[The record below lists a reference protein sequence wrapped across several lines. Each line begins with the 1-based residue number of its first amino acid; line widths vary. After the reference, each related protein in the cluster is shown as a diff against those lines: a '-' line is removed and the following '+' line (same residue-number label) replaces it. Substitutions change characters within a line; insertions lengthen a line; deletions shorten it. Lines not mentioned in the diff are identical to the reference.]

1 MKSSSKNVLRLV
13 FVFFMFFYSYC
24 SNQNLKKNFLRKLQ
38 PPFEDRFAELE
49 KEEQKLMND
58 YKEKMEENNL
68 LKKQI
73 EKNIKYIKILL
84 TTGIIMFLIIV
95 FTIIKLY
102 LNCKKNNLS
111 QIDIKSSLR
120 NAQIGGNK
128 ISLQNQEPNKVQI
141 SSSSTIAK
149 SSYNL
154 LDSEKSVNIS
164 SHNISISELN
174 NSSNNN
180 NNLFSIE
187 EKEKNYDAPNAP
199 KIEDYSNIVIN
210 DDNRTLTNNPDIFL
224 PSRMDKILYKPY
236 SKEEI
241 K

>member
-1 MKSSSKNVLRLV
+1 MKSLSKNILRLV
-13 FVFFMFFYSYC
+13 FIFFMFFYSYC

-120 NAQIGGNK
+120 NAQIGGSK

-141 SSSSTIAK
+141 SSSSSIAK

-154 LDSEKSVNIS
+154 LDSEKSINIS
-164 SHNISISELN
+164 SQNISISELN
-174 NSSNNN
+174 NSSNNNN

-187 EKEKNYDAPNAP
+187 EKEKNYDAP